1 MAYISL
7 LKKHPEYAP
16 ILAFWA
22 YREWY
27 KTRSIPLDLVI
38 KSYKDR
44 INSDQ
49 IPMTWIVIEDDIPVG
64 MVSIKNNDLW
74 SRKDLNPWLA
84 SLFVLPDF
92 RNHGLGYLLIR
103 QVIEKAKS
111 LKYSHLYLFTDSDK
125 THLENFYTES
135 GWSFLEKSKGNDE
148 NIIKI
153 FYYNLD

>member
-1 MAYISL
+1 MAYISH

-27 KTRSIPLDLVI
+27 KSRSIPFDLVI
-38 KSYKDR
+38 KSYKER

-49 IPMTWIVIEDDIPVG
+49 IPMTWIAIEDDIPVG

-84 SLFVLPDF
+84 SLFVLPDYRRRGVGF
-92 RNHGLGYLLIR
+92 MLIK
-103 QVIEKAKS
+103 QVIEKTNLLQYPS
-111 LKYSHLYLFTDSDK
+111 LYLFTDYDNNQLGKYYTK
-125 THLENFYTES
+125 T
-135 GWSFLEKSKGNDE
+135 GWSFLEKAKGNDE
-148 NIIKI
+148 NMINI
-153 FYYNLD
+153 FYYNLS